1 MMSIKPYESYQDTNI
16 EWLKEIPSD
25 WEISKVKH
33 CFIREKNEKANQEDP
48 IVLSLA
54 RDGVKVRD
62 ISTGE
67 GQIAE
72 SYYHYNPVKPGDLL
86 LNPMDLVSGA
96 NCSLSEVEGVISPA
110 YINLKAKKG
119 FNPKYYDYFFKLQY
133 WSMALFAHGKGVS
146 FENRW
151 TINNETLMNYAIP
164 VPDENTQNAIVK
176 FLDKKLSKINMIIKM
191 DKKFIELIEEKK
203 TALINQVVTKGL
215 DSTVPMKDSGIEWIG
230 EIPKH
235 WSIDKLKYW
244 VDLNTSSLSENTDDY
259 YEFDYVDIGSV
270 NLEKGIEKYEHMVF
284 KDSPSRARR
293 IVKKDDIIVSTVRT
307 YLKAIAVI
315 PDKEDIIVS
324 TGFAVLTPRNINS
337 RFLAYLTKSDY
348 FVNLVSANS
357 EGVSYPAINSS
368 VLINL
373 KILIPPD
380 EEQTKIGNYLDK
392 EISEIDKIT
401 EKISENINLL
411 EEYKTSLI
419 HHVVTGKIDVRDEI

>member
-1 MMSIKPYESYQDTNI
+1 MSIKPYESYQDTNI